1 MNLNNLSI
9 SSMTINDL
17 NEIKN
22 ILENEFDDF
31 WNYNIFKSEIENQNS
46 KYFVCKIDTKIVG
59 FIGVL
64 IVLDEAD
71 ITNIV
76 VRKNFRSMR
85 NFNKSYG
92 IYN

>member
-46 KYFVCKIDTKIVG
+46 KYFVYKIDTKIVG

>member
-1 MNLNNLSI
+1 MNLTNLSI

-17 NEIKN
+17 NEIKD
-22 ILENEFDDF
+22 ILETEFDDF
-31 WNYNIFKSEIENQNS
+31 WNYNVFKSEIESPKSN
-46 KYFVCKIDTKIVG
+46 YFVCKIDKKIVG

-64 IVLDEAD
+64 VVLDEAD

-76 VRKNFRSMR
+76 VRKNFRNMR
-85 NFNKSYG
+85 NIKKNYG